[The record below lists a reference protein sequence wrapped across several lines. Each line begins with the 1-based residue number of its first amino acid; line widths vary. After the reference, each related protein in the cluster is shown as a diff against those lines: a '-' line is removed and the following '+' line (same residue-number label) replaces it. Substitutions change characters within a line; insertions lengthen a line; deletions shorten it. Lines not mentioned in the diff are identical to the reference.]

1 MPLFLKKLYLILPSE
16 DLYRIVRLSILL
28 TIVAIMEVFGLG
40 LISFLLINIE
50 NLNDAIASVYF
61 MPALMAFFGLTEIHY
76 TAAFCTL
83 VIIYSV
89 ITLLASVFIIRSLN
103 VSGQFIGSRVRQ
115 KILNH
120 YLEEDWMYLSH
131 LKTSEQVSK
140 IVNDGRQVGFV
151 IIFSLHLFSKLI
163 LCLFIIGG
171 LFFFDPILTMLVIST
186 LLISYTLIT
195 ILISPP
201 IKKHGV
207 NSAKMMRES
216 LKILNNIFSSVKE
229 IIFYDTKSKFISN
242 YKKVDSNLAYSEAHN
257 AFYSQIPRFLIDS
270 VILIVLILVIIFF
283 SASEFDS
290 QKVFASI
297 SVFGLAG
304 LKVLPSF
311 QNIYYFY
318 YEIIFR
324 QAQLSNVY
332 DIFNTI
338 NSLEITQDNV
348 DISLDHSI
356 TLENVSFNYGNDQPT
371 LENIN
376 LKLNRD
382 EKILIVGPSGSGKST
397 LLDLILGLTFP
408 NTGQIFFDETP
419 LAFKN
424 RICIRN
430 NFAFVPQKVL
440 LIEGTIKEN
449 ILFGTML
456 TNDNKDFFHRVVSL
470 SRLDDVVNKLPNG
483 LDTIISES
491 NPILSGGQKQCIGFA
506 RAFFKKRDILVLDEA
521 TNAMDR
527 QLEIDLMSNI
537 SNLKYKMILAISHKN
552 TLLEYFQKTCVL
564 KNGKIQDYDLT
575 SNLMNKNKF
584 LIKMVNKKLI

>member
-1 MPLFLKKLYLILPSE
+1 VPSFLKKLYLILPSE
-16 DLYRIVRLSILL
+16 DLFRVVRLSILL

-61 MPALMAFFGLTEIHY
+61 IPALMAFFGLTSMHY
-76 TAAFCTL
+76 TVAFCIL
-83 VIIYSV
+83 VIIYSF

-103 VSGQFIGSRVRQ
+103 ISGQFIGSRVRQ
-115 KILNH
+115 KILNY
-120 YLEEDWMYLSH
+120 YLEEDWVYLSNF
-131 LKTSEQVSK
+131 KTSEQVSK
-140 IVNDGRQVGFV
+140 IINDGRQVGFV

-163 LCLFIIGG
+163 LCLFIVGG

-195 ILISPP
+195 ISISPL
-201 IKKHGV
+201 IKKHGA
-207 NSAKMMRES
+207 NTAKMMSES

-229 IIFYDTKSKFISN
+229 IVFYNAKSKFISN
-242 YKKVDSNLAYSEAHN
+242 YKKVDSNLVYAEAHN

-270 VILIVLILVIIFF
+270 VILVVLILVIAFF
-283 SASEFDS
+283 SASEFNS

-297 SVFGLAG
+297 SIFGLAG

-324 QAQLSNVY
+324 QAQLSNVH
-332 DIFNTI
+332 DIFKNI
-338 NSLEITQDNV
+338 NSLEINQDNV

-356 TLENVSFNYGNDQPT
+356 TLENVSFNYDNDQPT
-371 LENIN
+371 LEDIN

-397 LLDLILGLTFP
+397 LLDLILGFTSP
-408 NTGQIFFDETP
+408 NTGQIFFDETQIVMM
-419 LAFKN
+419 N

-430 NFAFVPQKVL
+430 NFAFVPQKVC

-456 TNDNKDFFHRVVSL
+456 TNDNEDFFHRVVSL
-470 SRLDDVVNKLPNG
+470 SRLDCVVNKLPNG

-575 SNLMNKNKF
+575 SNLINKNKF
-584 LIKMVNKKLI
+584 LIKMANKKLI